1 MPGAVTLSLPVLLAA
16 AFVYEHL
23 LAHSEDQEL
32 RAETCNLTCW
42 ADTSDHKQDSAVP
55 PAEACRAS
63 AEGVHIPTEKASSL
77 EGNKCEAACCLAL
90 QE

>member
-1 MPGAVTLSLPVLLAA
+1 MPGAVKLSLPVLLAA
-16 AFVYEHL
+16 AFACEHL

-42 ADTSDHKQDSAVP
+42 ADTSDHKQDSA
-55 PAEACRAS
+55 EACRAS
-63 AEGVHIPTEKASSL
+63 AEGVHMPIEQASSL
-77 EGNKCEAACCLAL
+77 GRNKGEAACCLVL